1 MNGALDQTGTLFSRA
16 EMMEL
21 SALEKQSK
29 TSQLER
35 QRHGRADMYRYSN
48 S

>member
-21 SALEKQSK
+21 SAPEKQSK